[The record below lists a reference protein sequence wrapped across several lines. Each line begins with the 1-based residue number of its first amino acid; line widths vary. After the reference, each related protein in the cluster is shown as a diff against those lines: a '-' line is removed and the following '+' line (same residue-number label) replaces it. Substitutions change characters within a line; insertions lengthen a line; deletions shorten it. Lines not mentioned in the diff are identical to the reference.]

1 MPSRSDQSELLKT
14 PEAAEKET
22 TPLGSTD
29 PGVVA
34 EQRPAESPLP
44 CDRGELSC
52 GTADPAVP
60 RRAGVPSAR
69 TAGTAVP
76 H

>member
-34 EQRPAESPLP
+34 GALMWHSRPGCA
-44 CDRGELSC
+44 
-52 GTADPAVP
+52 A
-60 RRAGVPSAR
+60 
-69 TAGTAVP
+69 
-76 H
+76 